1 MAVRPA
7 IFLLLAT
14 LAAAAAGAGGWLA
27 VRQNRADAASE
38 GVAAASP
45 TGPGGLAPRAVA
57 AAGPAPAPAPL
68 APQAPVAAAEPV
80 TAVAAEPEPP
90 VVREPEVPASQA
102 AATAAA
108 TDRPA
113 PARTA
118 VTAEAAVTA
127 PDARATPEAAAAAP
141 ETPPDLP
148 VTAPDPALA
157 ADAAP
162 AADRAAAV
170 APPTVPSP
178 DVAWRSASSDLPRV
192 DGWVRSTET
201 AVPVDPEPL
210 PVEQLVIGADSV
222 IGLQVETT
230 VSSAA
235 AEVEDDVDARV
246 TRDVMVGDRVAIP
259 AGTRV
264 RGSVVLVE
272 QAGKLRG
279 TPRLGV
285 RFHTAFMDDGAE
297 LPITTETVYR
307 EGPARG
313 SESTRRIGGAA
324 VGGAILGAIFGGRR
338 GAAIGSAAGAAGGTA
353 MAVAHNGP
361 PASFPAG
368 ARVTIRLLNSTAVR
382 VDRLRPGSR

>member
-1 MAVRPA
+1 MVVRPA
-7 IFLLLAT
+7 TFLLLAT

-27 VRQNRADAASE
+27 MRQNLAGAASE

-57 AAGPAPAPAPL
+57 AAGPAPAPL

-80 TAVAAEPEPP
+80 
-90 VVREPEVPASQA
+90 
-102 AATAAA
+102 ATAAPEPETA
-108 TDRPA
+108 VTHAPAAAPARAAAAAAAAERPA
-113 PARTA
+113 PAET
-118 VTAEAAVTA
+118 AVTA
-127 PDARATPEAAAAAP
+127 PDAQTASVGAPPATVPEARTGIPETAP
-141 ETPPDLP
+141 EATLEPDSEAAGDRLP
-148 VTAPDPALA
+148 
-157 ADAAP
+157 ADAPP
-162 AADRAAAV
+162 AIPA
-170 APPTVPSP
+170 P

-201 AVPVDPEPL
+201 AVPVDPAPL

-246 TRDVMVGDRVAIP
+246 TRDVMVGDRIAIP
-259 AGTRV
+259 AGTQV

-279 TPRLGV
+279 TPQLGV

-353 MAVAHNGP
+353 MAVAHDGP

-368 ARVTIRLLNSTAVR
+368 ARVTIRLLNPAAVR
-382 VDRLRPGSR
+382 VDRLRPGTR